1 MGFRAKLSAKVTWV
15 STFLLL
21 FFSPKMAKTQ
31 MAGCSF
37 QGLGL
42 EQCLNQGKNS
52 ISIDQSCCI
61 VLNQA
66 VQAGFHCLC
75 LLLASHNPPLS
86 TPLVF
91 PLSSNCF
98 ISAPPLTQCQGK
110 SYIFIML
117 QSTLENNICVHGL
130 CLYIDLVPVLQP
142 PVPPLQPLVTP
153 ALQPP
158 VPPALPVLL
167 PPDIPQEPPVT
178 PALPVL
184 TPPHFLQEPPVTPA
198 LPVLLPPDIPQEPLQ
213 PSAPNA
219 FLLPP
224 PPPELP
230 LKSTS
235 DKNSTTLAMQP
246 SLNNNSAPDLSTF
259 KSGYLWISEGRKK
272 TISFQSRL
280 SMAATL
286 CACMI

>member
-1 MGFRAKLSAKVTWV
+1 MGFRGKLSAKVTWV
-15 STFLLL
+15 STCLLL
-21 FFSPKMAKTQ
+21 FFSPKMVKTQ
-31 MAGCSF
+31 MAGCSLL
-37 QGLGL
+37 GLGL
-42 EQCLNQGKNS
+42 EQCLNQGKNSIS

-66 VQAGFHCLC
+66 VQAAFHCLC
-75 LLLASHNPPLS
+75 LLLASHNPPLR

-98 ISAPPLTQCQGK
+98 ISAPPLTQCQA
-110 SYIFIML
+110 
-117 QSTLENNICVHGL
+117 
-130 CLYIDLVPVLQP
+130 LVPVLRP
-142 PVPPLQPLVTP
+142 PVPPLLPPVTP

-178 PALPVL
+178 P
-184 TPPHFLQEPPVTPA
+184 PHFPQEPPVTPA

-224 PPPELP
+224 PPPQELP

-235 DKNSTTLAMQP
+235 DKNSTVLAMQP

-280 SMAATL
+280 SVAATL

>member
-1 MGFRAKLSAKVTWV
+1 MGFWAILSAKVTWV

-21 FFSPKMAKTQ
+21 FFSPKMVKTQ
-31 MAGCSF
+31 MAGCSL
-37 QGLGL
+37 QSLGL

-86 TPLVF
+86 TPLAF

-98 ISAPPLTQCQGK
+98 ISAPPLTQCQG
-110 SYIFIML
+110 ML

-130 CLYIDLVPVLQP
+130 CLYIALVPVLQP
-142 PVPPLQPLVTP
+142 PVTP

-167 PPDIPQEPPVT
+167 PPDIPQEPPVP
-178 PALPVL
+178 PALPVFI
-184 TPPHFLQEPPVTPA
+184 PPQIPQEPPMTPA
-198 LPVLLPPDIPQEPLQ
+198 LPVLLPPDIPQEPPQ

-224 PPPELP
+224 PPPPQELP